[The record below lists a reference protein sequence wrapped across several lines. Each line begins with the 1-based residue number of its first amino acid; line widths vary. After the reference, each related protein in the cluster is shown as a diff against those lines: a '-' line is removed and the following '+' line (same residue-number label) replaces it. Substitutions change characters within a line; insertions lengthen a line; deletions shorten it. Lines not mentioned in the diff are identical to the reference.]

1 MTRREPRLARRRNP
15 WLALESGADPVERA
29 RELRVAHASYVS
41 AGCAGSAPAPPEV
54 RGLIADS
61 WRRSAGAG
69 VRPEGHVPP
78 RVHAEDDL
86 RTLRDQ
92 HPLARMMPT
101 LRHLLLDVAE
111 AAQHLVAV
119 CAADGELLWVEGP
132 ARMRVAAEDS
142 MNFAEGTLWSETG
155 AGTNALG
162 TAIAVGHPIQV
173 FSAEHYNATVHP
185 WTCSAA
191 PIFDPETGCL
201 LGTIDLT
208 GPFRMTHP
216 HSLALVTAAAGAA
229 TGALRQELWRGDERL
244 RDRYVRRLVHLGR
257 RPTAVVSSTGRV
269 VMAHPPGWLGT
280 QVDLPFEGALGVLAD
295 GASFVAEPIGVEG
308 GYLVW
313 AASESAPAPPP
324 PRLRLRVLGEAGAWL
339 DGYPLHLSPRHA
351 EILALLVSHPEGLTA
366 ARLAEQ
372 IGGPGYPLTSV
383 RSEVSRLR
391 RLLGPCVATR
401 PYRLAA
407 DVEADLLDL
416 RRHLREGRVDDAL
429 ELVGA
434 GLLPRSRAPGIA
446 RLRAG
451 LDRELRDAVHEALRR
466 VGCNPLATIDASAG
480 PP

>member
-1 MTRREPRLARRRNP
+1 MTGRGTASPRRRNP
-15 WLALESGADPVERA
+15 WLALESGTDPVERA
-29 RELRVAHASYVS
+29 RELRKAHASH
-41 AGCAGSAPAPPEV
+41 AGAATAGDAPAVV

-78 RVHAEDDL
+78 RVRSEDEVHDM
-86 RTLRDQ
+86 REE

-111 AAQHLVAV
+111 AARHLVAV

-132 ARMRVAAEDS
+132 ARVRVAAEDT
-142 MNFAEGTLWSETG
+142 MNFAEGTLWSEGG

-162 TAIAVGHPIQV
+162 TALAVGHPIQV
-173 FSAEHYNATVHP
+173 FSAEHYNTTVHP

-257 RPTAVVSSTGRV
+257 RPTGVVTRSGRV
-269 VMAHPPGWLGT
+269 VMAHPAGWLGT
-280 QVDLPFEGALGVLAD
+280 HVDLPEPGATGVLPD
-295 GASFVAEPIGVEG
+295 GGAFNAEPIGVEDG
-308 GYLVW
+308 FLVW
-313 AASESAPAPPP
+313 AASESAPAVAP

-339 DGYPLHLSPRHA
+339 DGEPVHLSPRHA
-351 EILALLVSHPEGLTA
+351 EILALLVGRPEGLSAEALSA
-366 ARLAEQ
+366 AL
-372 IGGPGYPLTSV
+372 GPGISSTSV

-391 RLLGPCVATR
+391 RLLGPCLAPR
-401 PYRLAA
+401 PYRLVG
-407 DVEADLLDL
+407 DVDADLLEIS
-416 RRHLREGRVDDAL
+416 RHLEEGRVDDAL
-429 ELVGA
+429 ALAAA
-434 GLLPRSRAPGIA
+434 GLLPRSRAPGVE
-446 RLRAG
+446 RLRDE
-451 LDRELRDAVHEALRR
+451 LDDALHAAVGAALGGA
-466 VGCNPLATIDASAG
+466 GCNPLATFDASDR